1 MNYVEALNELKGKPE
16 YTEAADNT
24 TYHVLYNP
32 EEIMYYFNMIRY
44 RAGLP
49 GITLADAADQ
59 VKMRQLI
66 IRERM
71 IEFACEGRRYHDLR
85 RWGLAETEENKPVQG
100 MDVTKKT
107 TERDQF
113 YTVVNVVHKYALRSF
128 DRKMYFYPIPRAVLD
143 KNAKLKQNPGW
154 DGFGDW

>member
-1 MNYVEALNELKGKPE
+1 
-16 YTEAADNT
+16 
-24 TYHVLYNP
+24 
-32 EEIMYYFNMIRY
+32 
-44 RAGLP
+44 
-49 GITLADAADQ
+49 